1 MLNLDRHRI
10 FQKELILS
18 WKKEN
23 LTGFENFWENKM
35 LVLTR
40 RLGEAITIGDNVKLI
55 VVEID
60 GNQVKLG
67 IEAPRE
73 IEIYREELFEKIK
86 GISFD
91 ASKSSEKK

>member
-1 MLNLDRHRI
+1 
-10 FQKELILS
+10 
-18 WKKEN
+18 
-23 LTGFENFWENKM
+23 M

-40 RLGEAITIGDNVKLI
+40 RLGEAITVGDNVKI
-55 VVEID
+55 IIVEID

-91 ASKSSEKK
+91 SQKEHKK

>member
-1 MLNLDRHRI
+1 
-10 FQKELILS
+10 
-18 WKKEN
+18 
-23 LTGFENFWENKM
+23 M

-86 GISFD
+86 GVSFD
-91 ASKSSEKK
+91 STKPTEKK